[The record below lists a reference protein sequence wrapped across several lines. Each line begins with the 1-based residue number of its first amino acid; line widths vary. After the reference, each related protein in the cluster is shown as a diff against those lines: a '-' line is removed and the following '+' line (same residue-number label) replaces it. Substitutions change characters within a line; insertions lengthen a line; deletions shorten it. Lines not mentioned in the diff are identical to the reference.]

1 MQSTE
6 FKHCYRQNLIKSSKN
21 TIVVHHEHKFCVWIV
36 TYLFFGVIE
45 KINNY

>member
-6 FKHCYRQNLIKSSKN
+6 FKHYYRQNLIKSSKN
-21 TIVVHHEHKFCVWIV
+21 TIVVHHEHKNFVCG
-36 TYLFFGVIE
+36 YLPIIE